1 MSSVEALIGAIVVG
15 LIALT
20 LGKRKKKTSSGSPP
34 DNKAAKVATQQI
46 KDDLN
51 EELDVIKKATSSDSP
66 ASDLANLGN
75 ARKR

>member
-1 MSSVEALIGAIVVG
+1 
-15 LIALT
+15 
-20 LGKRKKKTSSGSPP
+20 
-34 DNKAAKVATQQI
+34 
-46 KDDLN
+46 LN